1 MCVCVCV
8 LNIVA
13 PLSLF
18 LVAVLGTTDYIM
30 SDGTVVFR
38 TSPRE
43 KDKVIFQ
50 LVKYIYIYVFV
61 EECVHLK

>member
-1 MCVCVCV
+1 MCVKHCS
-8 LNIVA
+8 

-50 LVKYIYIYVFV
+50 LVKYIYIRFCGGV
-61 EECVHLK
+61 CSS